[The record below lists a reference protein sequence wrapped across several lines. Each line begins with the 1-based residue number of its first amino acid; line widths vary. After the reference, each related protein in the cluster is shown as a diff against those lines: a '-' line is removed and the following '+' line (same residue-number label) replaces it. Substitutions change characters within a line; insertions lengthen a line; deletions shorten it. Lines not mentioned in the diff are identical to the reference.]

1 MNLTLR
7 LVLVSVV
14 AAGAATFIV
23 FKEKNRSVTNGATSS
38 AGASPAAT
46 PAITAPGAA
55 KKPRLLELGSDQ
67 CVPCKAMMP
76 VLEEL
81 RKNHSA
87 NLRVEFIDV
96 WKDEKAGE
104 DYKVEIIPTQIFF
117 DADGQELF
125 RHTGFFS
132 KDEILGKWK
141 ELGINVP

>member
-7 LVLVSVV
+7 LVLVMVV

-23 FKEKNRSVTNGATSS
+23 LKEKNRSAPNGAPSS
-38 AGASPAAT
+38 AAAAPSAT

-76 VLEEL
+76 VLEDL

-87 NLRVEFIDV
+87 NLQVDFIDV
-96 WKDEKAGE
+96 WKNEKVGE

-117 DADGQELF
+117 DAEGRELF

-132 KDEILGKWK
+132 KDEILAKWK
-141 ELGINVP
+141 ELGFNVP